1 MGKNITVAINM
12 MKSVVSLEELSHTVR
27 LCDGFI
33 EDGKIKGN
41 MLTPTVAMML
51 NMDSELKI
59 KAIPLNRDR
68 AIHIKGLKIP
78 SIGAKI
84 SIGYV
89 L

>member
-1 MGKNITVAINM
+1 M

-27 LCDGFI
+27 LCDGFV

-41 MLTPTVAMML
+41 ILTPTVAMML
-51 NMDSELKI
+51 NMDRELNR

-78 SIGAKI
+78 SKGAI
-84 SIGYV
+84 INIGYV